1 MRWEGPLDKIKIEIE
16 QHRYLKYAY
25 DDDGRRMLE
34 TASPV
39 SSTAYIVH
47 QGNRYYGRVVACLA
61 TGSLL
66 GLVGDIPEEECLQIQ
81 VESSDTSHIVIVTDD
96 RLEQIKQSCEMMEKS
111 SCPIV
116 WIGVDPSIFNT
127 LVSISKGD
135 S

>member
-1 MRWEGPLDKIKIEIE
+1 MRWEGPLDKIKVEIE

-39 SSTAYIVH
+39 SSIAYIVH
-47 QGNRYYGRVVACLA
+47 QGNRYYGRAVACLA

-81 VESSDTSHIVIVTDD
+81 AESSDTSRIIIVTDD
-96 RLEQIKQSCEMMEKS
+96 RFEMMEKFG
-111 SCPIV
+111 CLVV
-116 WIGVDPSIFNT
+116 WIGVDPSTFNT